1 MDREIPLR
9 PEPSDAA
16 DEAAIMAT
24 VGALNSAMT
33 ERDLEAAMA
42 VFEDSDAILLVGSDV
57 GEVFKGRAA
66 VRGFLGDLMQ
76 LPFTFSFETPEP
88 TVGVIGDT
96 AWMFVDGAMVHTPAE
111 GDSRHVPYRFSLCLV
126 RSADSWLWQLFHGSA
141 PGAE

>member
-9 PEPSDAA
+9 PEPSVAA

-24 VGALNSAMT
+24 VGALSSAMT
-33 ERDLEAAMA
+33 DRDLAAAMA
-42 VFEDSDAILLVGSDV
+42 VFEDSDAILLVGSDD

-76 LPFTFSFETPEP
+76 LPFSFSFETPDP
-88 TVGVIGDT
+88 TISIIGDT
-96 AWMFVDGAMVHTPAE
+96 AWMFVDAVMIHAPAE
-111 GDSRHVPYRFSLCLV
+111 GEPRHMSYRISLCLV
-126 RSADSWLWQLFHGSA
+126 RSADSWLWQLFHGSV